1 MSASVERPRA
11 VVVLV
16 ADEQRRLVASV
27 GPSVPCDLDLV
38 NRLLWLRVSAQ
49 RRGWSLL
56 LEDVDDDLQ
65 QLLDLVGVTT
75 SLLPG

>member
-1 MSASVERPRA
+1 MSASVGRPRA

-16 ADEQRRLVASV
+16 ADEHRRLVASV